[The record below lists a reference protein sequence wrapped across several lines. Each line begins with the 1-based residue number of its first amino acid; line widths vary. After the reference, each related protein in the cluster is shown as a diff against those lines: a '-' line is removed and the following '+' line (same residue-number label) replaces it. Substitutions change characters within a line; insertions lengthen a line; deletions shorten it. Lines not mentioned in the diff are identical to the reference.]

1 MIFDKLVEIFERVM
15 PQVNTADITM
25 DSVLSTDL
33 GVDSL
38 NMMLLAISV
47 EDAFNINFESNVK
60 LETVKDICD
69 YVASKTAA

>member
-47 EDAFNINFESNVK
+47 EDAFNINFESSVR

>member
-47 EDAFNINFESNVK
+47 EDAFDINFESSVR

>member
-25 DSVLSTDL
+25 DSALASDL

-47 EDAFNINFESNVK
+47 EDAFNISFETGAK
-60 LETVKDICD
+60 LDTVKDICD
-69 YVASKTAA
+69 YVALKTGA

>member
-47 EDAFNINFESNVK
+47 EDVFNINFESNVK

>member
-25 DSVLSTDL
+25 DSVLTTDL

-47 EDAFNINFESNVK
+47 EDAFDINFESSVR

>member
-47 EDAFNINFESNVK
+47 EDAFNINFEPNVK

>member
-47 EDAFNINFESNVK
+47 EDAFNISFEAGAK
-60 LETVKDICD
+60 LDTVKDICD
-69 YVASKTAA
+69 YVALKAGV